1 MDKVLLLNAGS
12 SSVKWKVFEIES
24 EKVVGEG
31 EVERINTRQALVTT
45 KFNGE
50 KKQSQEPNLGYED
63 AVRMILNKIEE
74 FKIASLN
81 EIQIVGHRVVA
92 GGQKFKKATLI
103 TPEVLQEIKD
113 LKDFAP
119 LHNPHEARYVE
130 LMQKILPNVDQ
141 YAVFDS
147 IFFTDMPESNAIYS
161 LQYELTQKYQIQRY
175 GEHGISHSYLAERTA
190 ELLNRPLNE
199 LKIITLH
206 LGSGASVAAIKDG
219 KAFDSS
225 MGFTPL
231 TGLTMGTRAGDVD
244 PAIVPFL
251 MEKED
256 MTAEEVMT
264 LLNDQSGI
272 LGISESSSDMR
283 DIEAAWKKG
292 DRQASL
298 AREIFINRVVK
309 YVGAY
314 FAELGGIDALVLAGG
329 IGEHQID
336 LRLALLKQLRVL
348 GIEVDEKLNR
358 ANQEG
363 IISPKDAQIKT
374 MLIPTNEELQ
384 MVRQIKNLV
393 YKRKV

>member
-24 EKVVGEG
+24 EKVSGEG
-31 EVERINTRQALVTT
+31 EVERINTPQALVTT

-161 LQYELTQKYQIQRY
+161 LPYELTQKYQIQRY

-251 MEKED
+251 MEKEG

-264 LLNDQSGI
+264 LLNDRSGL

-283 DIEAAWKKG
+283 DIEAAWQKG

-348 GIEVDEKLNR
+348 GIKVDEKLNQ

-363 IISPKDAQIKT
+363 IISPQDAQIKT

-384 MVRQIKNLV
+384 MVRQIK
-393 YKRKV
+393 KEI

>member
-24 EKVVGEG
+24 EKVSGEG
-31 EVERINTRQALVTT
+31 EVERINTPQALVTT

-113 LKDFAP
+113 LKAFAP

-161 LQYELTQKYQIQRY
+161 LPYELTQKYQIQRY

-251 MEKED
+251 MEKEN

-264 LLNDQSGI
+264 LLNDQSGL

-292 DRQASL
+292 NRQASL

-329 IGEHQID
+329 IGEHQVD

-348 GIEVDEKLNR
+348 GIEVDEKLNQ

-384 MVRQIKNLV
+384 MVRQIK
-393 YKRKV
+393 KEI

>member
-31 EVERINTRQALVTT
+31 EIERINTPQALVTA

-74 FKIASLN
+74 FKIASLD

-103 TPEVLQEIKD
+103 TPEVLQEIKN

-161 LQYELTQKYQIQRY
+161 LPYELTQKYQIQRY

-190 ELLNRPLNE
+190 ELLDRPLNE

-206 LGSGASVAAIKDG
+206 LGSGASVAAIKNG

-251 MEKED
+251 MEKEG
-256 MTAEEVMT
+256 MAAEGVMT
-264 LLNDQSGI
+264 LLNDRSGL

-283 DIEAAWKKG
+283 DIEAAWQKG

-348 GIEVDEKLNR
+348 GIEVDEKLNQ

-384 MVRQIKNLV
+384 MVRQIK
-393 YKRKV
+393 KEI

>member
-12 SSVKWKVFEIES
+12 SSVKWKVFGIES
-24 EKVVGEG
+24 ERVASEG
-31 EVERINTRQALVTT
+31 EIERINTPQALVTT

-147 IFFTDMPESNAIYS
+147 VFFTDMPESNAIYS
-161 LQYELTQKYQIQRY
+161 LPYELTQKYQIQRY

-190 ELLNRPLNE
+190 ELLDRPLNE

-206 LGSGASVAAIKDG
+206 LGSGASVAAIKNG

-251 MEKED
+251 MEKEG

-348 GIEVDEKLNR
+348 GIEVDEKLNQ

-363 IISPKDAQIKT
+363 IISPKDAQTKT

-384 MVRQIKNLV
+384 MVRQIK
-393 YKRKV
+393 KEI

>member
-24 EKVVGEG
+24 EEVAGEG
-31 EVERINTRQALVTT
+31 EIERINTPQALITT

-50 KKQSQEPNLGYED
+50 KKQSQEQNLGYED

-74 FKIASLN
+74 FKIAPLD

-130 LMQKILPNVDQ
+130 LMQKTLPDVDQ

-161 LQYELTQKYQIQRY
+161 LPYELTEKYQIQRY

-251 MEKED
+251 MEKEG

-264 LLNDQSGI
+264 MLNDRSGL

-329 IGEHQID
+329 IGEHQAD

-348 GIEVDEKLNR
+348 GIEVDEKLNQ
-358 ANQEG
+358 ANEEG
-363 IISPKDAQIKT
+363 IISSKDAQIKT

-384 MVRQIKNLV
+384 MVRQIK
-393 YKRKV
+393 KEI

>member
-24 EKVVGEG
+24 EKVAGEG
-31 EVERINTRQALVTT
+31 EIERINTPQALVTA

-74 FKIASLN
+74 FKIASLD

-161 LQYELTQKYQIQRY
+161 LPYELTQKYQIQRY

-348 GIEVDEKLNR
+348 GIEVDEKLNQ

-384 MVRQIKNLV
+384 MVRQIK
-393 YKRKV
+393 KEI

>member
-31 EVERINTRQALVTT
+31 EIERINTPQALVTA

-74 FKIASLN
+74 FKIASLD

-103 TPEVLQEIKD
+103 TPEVLQEIKN

-161 LQYELTQKYQIQRY
+161 LPYELTQKYQIQRY

-190 ELLNRPLNE
+190 ELLDRPLNE

-206 LGSGASVAAIKDG
+206 LGSGASVAAIKNG

-251 MEKED
+251 MEKEG

-348 GIEVDEKLNR
+348 GIEVDEKLNQ

-384 MVRQIKNLV
+384 MVRQIK
-393 YKRKV
+393 KEI

>member
-24 EKVVGEG
+24 EKVAGEG
-31 EVERINTRQALVTT
+31 EIERINTPQALVTA

-74 FKIASLN
+74 FKIASLD

-103 TPEVLQEIKD
+103 TPEVLQEIKN

-161 LQYELTQKYQIQRY
+161 LPYELTQKYQIQRY

-348 GIEVDEKLNR
+348 GIEVDEKLNQ

-384 MVRQIKNLV
+384 MVRQIK
-393 YKRKV
+393 KEI

>member
-24 EKVVGEG
+24 EKVAGEG
-31 EVERINTRQALVTT
+31 EIERINTPQALVTT

-74 FKIASLN
+74 FKIASLD

-103 TPEVLQEIKD
+103 TPEVLQEIKN

-161 LQYELTQKYQIQRY
+161 LPYELTQKYQIQRY

-206 LGSGASVAAIKDG
+206 LGSGASVAAIKDD

-348 GIEVDEKLNR
+348 GIKVDEKLNQ

-384 MVRQIKNLV
+384 MVRQIK
-393 YKRKV
+393 KEI

>member
-12 SSVKWKVFEIES
+12 SSVKWKVFEIEN
-24 EKVVGEG
+24 EKVAGEG
-31 EVERINTRQALVTT
+31 EVERINTPQALVTT

-63 AVRMILNKIEE
+63 AVRMILNRIEE

-119 LHNPHEARYVE
+119 LHNPHETRYVE

-161 LQYELTQKYQIQRY
+161 LPYELTQKYQIQRY

-190 ELLNRPLNE
+190 ELLNRPLNK

-283 DIEAAWKKG
+283 DLEAAWKKD

-348 GIEVDEKLNR
+348 GIKVDEKLNQ

-384 MVRQIKNLV
+384 MVRQIK
-393 YKRKV
+393 KEI

>member
-1 MDKVLLLNAGS
+1 MDKILLLNAGS
-12 SSVKWKVFEIES
+12 SSVKWKVFEIKG
-24 EKVVGEG
+24 EKVAGEG
-31 EVERINTRQALVTT
+31 EVERIGTPQALVTINL
-45 KFNGE
+45 NG
-50 KKQSQEPNLGYED
+50 KKIQIQEPNLGYED
-63 AVRMILNKIEE
+63 AARMILSKIRE
-74 FKIASLN
+74 FKIALLN
-81 EIQIVGHRVVA
+81 EIRIIGHRIVA
-92 GGQKFKKATLI
+92 GGQKFRKATLI
-103 TPEVLQEIKD
+103 TPEVLQKIKA

-119 LHNPHEARYVE
+119 LHNLHEARYVE

-161 LQYELTQKYQIQRY
+161 LPYKLTQKYQIQRY

-206 LGSGASVAAIKDG
+206 LGSGASVAAIKNG

-251 MEKED
+251 MEKEE
-256 MTAEEVMT
+256 MTAEEVMA
-264 LLNDQSGI
+264 LLNDQSGL
-272 LGISESSSDMR
+272 LGISGSSSDMR
-283 DIEAAWKKG
+283 DIEAAWQKG
-292 DRQASL
+292 DYQASL
-298 AREIFINRVVK
+298 ARGIFINRIVK

-329 IGEHQID
+329 IGEHQIN
-336 LRLALLKQLRVL
+336 LRLALLKQLQVL
-348 GIEVDEKLNR
+348 GIKVDEKLNQ
-358 ANQEG
+358 ANREG
-363 IISPKDAQIKT
+363 IISPQDAQIKT
-374 MLIPTNEELQ
+374 LLIPTNEELQ
-384 MVRQIKNLV
+384 MVRQIK
-393 YKRKV
+393 KEI

>member
-24 EKVVGEG
+24 EKVAGEG
-31 EVERINTRQALVTT
+31 EVERINTPQALVTT

-103 TPEVLQEIKD
+103 TPEVLQAIKD

-147 IFFTDMPESNAIYS
+147 TFFTDMPESNAIYS
-161 LQYELTQKYQIQRY
+161 LPYELTQKYQIQRY

-206 LGSGASVAAIKDG
+206 LGSGASVAAIKNG

-264 LLNDQSGI
+264 LLNDQSGL

-329 IGEHQID
+329 IGEHQVD

-348 GIEVDEKLNR
+348 GIEVDEKLNQ

-363 IISPKDAQIKT
+363 IVSPKDAQIKT

-384 MVRQIKNLV
+384 MVRQIK
-393 YKRKV
+393 KEI

>member
-24 EKVVGEG
+24 EKVAGEG
-31 EVERINTRQALVTT
+31 EIERINTPQALVTA

-74 FKIASLN
+74 FKIASLD

-161 LQYELTQKYQIQRY
+161 LPYELTRKYQIQRY

-251 MEKED
+251 MEKEG

-264 LLNDQSGI
+264 LLNDRSGL

-283 DIEAAWKKG
+283 DIEAAWQKG

-348 GIEVDEKLNR
+348 GIEVE
-358 ANQEG
+358 
-363 IISPKDAQIKT
+363 
-374 MLIPTNEELQ
+374 
-384 MVRQIKNLV
+384 
-393 YKRKV
+393 

>member
-1 MDKVLLLNAGS
+1 MDKALLLNAGS
-12 SSVKWKVFEIES
+12 SSVKWKVFEINS
-24 EKVVGEG
+24 EEVVGEG
-31 EVERINTRQALVTT
+31 EVERINTPQALVTT

-50 KKQSQEPNLGYED
+50 KKQSQEPNLGYKD
-63 AVRMILNKIEE
+63 AVQMILNKIEE
-74 FKIASLN
+74 FKIASLD
-81 EIQIVGHRVVA
+81 EIQIVGHRIVA
-92 GGQKFKKATLI
+92 GGRKFKKATLI

-130 LMQKILPNVDQ
+130 LMQKILPSVDQ
-141 YAVFDS
+141 YAIFDS
-147 IFFTDMPESNAIYS
+147 IFFTNMPESNAIYS
-161 LQYELTQKYQIQRY
+161 LPYKLTQKYQIQRY

-190 ELLNRPLNE
+190 ELLNCPLNE

-251 MEKED
+251 MEKEG
-256 MTAEEVMT
+256 MTAEEVMI
-264 LLNDQSGI
+264 LLNDQSGL
-272 LGISESSSDMR
+272 LGISELSSDMR
-283 DIEAAWKKG
+283 DIEAAWQKG
-292 DRQASL
+292 DRQAGL

-329 IGEHQID
+329 IGEHQTD
-336 LRLALLKQLRVL
+336 LRLALLKQLQVL
-348 GIEVDEKLNR
+348 GIKVDERLNQ

-363 IISPKDAQIKT
+363 IISPQDAQTKVL
-374 MLIPTNEELQ
+374 LIPTNEELQ
-384 MVRQIKNLV
+384 MIRQIK
-393 YKRKV
+393 KEI